1 MLIYSMPHYQY
12 CKYEF
17 GAQINLN
24 GCSQTL
30 ISIEL
35 TIKIFYFLTI
45 LVNSN
50 NKYMK
55 NNCFKMVR
63 LNFSERILRGKI
75 QQRHATVLYHSQ
87 WTENFLVTQNLDF
100 SLVLVIFEIFILSQ
114 MYIAG
119 KELYKEL
126 WHNLL
131 FQGTSKLFWHY
142 SIIKVISIKWCLRYE
157 QEKIK
162 VTKNSNSRKLKRVGR
177 IKGSNTILKFLV
189 LEIFNK
195 QSIYRSIVPYFY

>member
-1 MLIYSMPHYQY
+1 
-12 CKYEF
+12 
-17 GAQINLN
+17 
-24 GCSQTL
+24 
-30 ISIEL
+30 
-35 TIKIFYFLTI
+35 
-45 LVNSN
+45 
-50 NKYMK
+50 
-55 NNCFKMVR
+55 
-63 LNFSERILRGKI
+63 
-75 QQRHATVLYHSQ
+75 
-87 WTENFLVTQNLDF
+87 
-100 SLVLVIFEIFILSQ
+100 